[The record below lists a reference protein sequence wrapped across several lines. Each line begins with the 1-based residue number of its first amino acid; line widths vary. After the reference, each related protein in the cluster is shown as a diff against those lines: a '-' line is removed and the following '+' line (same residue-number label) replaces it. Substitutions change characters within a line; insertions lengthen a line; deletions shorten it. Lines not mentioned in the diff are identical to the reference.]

1 MLNMY
6 GTLSNAL
13 NIHVNWYLWKTD
25 PIKNI
30 WKNNGEISPNLW
42 QNSIKHRVIVR
53 NSKTKGLKT
62 KKSATTEL

>member
-1 MLNMY
+1 MEHYQMLLTFMLI
-6 GTLSNAL
+6 GTFER
-13 NIHVNWYLWKTD
+13 D